1 MKSEVL
7 KNAIKDIKKMTHYEI
22 LEEIKYY
29 KSREDRLGKKEKQ
42 YLQSL
47 EKEEKVRNEKLINNL
62 KNLKTDMFS
71 TLFK

>member
-7 KNAIKDIKKMTHYEI
+7 KDAIKDIKKMTHYEI

-29 KSREDRLGKKEKQ
+29 KPKEGRLGKKEKQ
-42 YLQSL
+42 YLQAL
-47 EKEEKVRNEKLINNL
+47 EKEEKVRNEKLV
-62 KNLKTDMFS
+62 KNLNSLKADMFS